1 MLSVAQVTKSR
12 LVLATGGCVKQKATP
27 IETFENVR
35 HHIMRYVSRKI
46 SGLPQDLKL
55 LESYENIDG
64 SVTTSSLATD
74 AGSIW
79 IVRFSEPDE
88 GTPGRSWVVEL
99 SVGMFDSEVLL
110 GCRLYCYSRNYD
122 FDFERSVPR
131 GVRAIVES
139 IGLSEYGVSL
149 KSVAAKIETEA
160 DVGFLTKLIKNPA
173 RWRNVVVISSDE
185 GNRTLVDADR
195 LAKSMSG
202 VAHVYTITP
211 QASYLL
217 SAVIGRELS
226 VFDRGL
232 RIYRPAFSDFDDKS
246 QHPLVLRR
254 QLVSASDVQ
263 HGGYEYWIKELCF
276 QASVER
282 KDLAQ
287 RVPSFVDVRLAASM
301 VHLNS
306 LTGAGGAKA
315 EEVISAERRARMAAE
330 TQAEQ
335 SFSLAVQE
343 EELRAEVELQR
354 DSYRSQLLAAQ
365 SRIEALE
372 ARLVSAGKLAEIGER
387 PSSYSD
393 IPEWVETNFAG
404 KLILHSRVQRGL
416 KSAVFEDLNIVCDT
430 LSLLANEYRQ
440 VCLGQM
446 RKDEFEQI
454 LREKHLDMSG
464 SISESRAREYGDE
477 YYVQWGGKKE
487 FLHGHVQKGNS
498 REERYCLRIYFFW
511 SPRDGIVVV
520 GWLPSH
526 LKNRLS

>member
-1 MLSVAQVTKSR
+1 MLSLVQVTKSR
-12 LVLATGGCVKQKATP
+12 LILATGGCVNQKATP
-27 IETFENVR
+27 IETYESVR
-35 HHIMRYVSRKI
+35 DHIIRYVAHKV
-46 SGLPQDLKL
+46 SGLPKDLKL
-55 LESYENIDG
+55 LDAYERIDG
-64 SVTTSSLATD
+64 SVTTSALVTE

-79 IVRFSEPDE
+79 ILRFSEPDD

-99 SVGMFDSEVLL
+99 SVGVFGGQVLL

-131 GVRAIVES
+131 GVREIVER

-149 KSVAAKIETEA
+149 KSVAATIETEA
-160 DVGFLTKLIKNPA
+160 DVNFLVSLIKNTA

-185 GNRTLVDADR
+185 SNRTLIESDR
-195 LAKSMSG
+195 LAKSMSS

-217 SAVIGRELS
+217 SSIVGRELS
-226 VFDRGL
+226 VFDRGV
-232 RIYRPAFSDFDDKS
+232 RIYRPGFADFDDKS

-254 QLVSASDVQ
+254 QLLSAADMQ
-263 HGGYEYWIKELCF
+263 QGGYEYWIKELCF

-287 RVPSFVDVRLAASM
+287 KVPSFVDVRLASSM
-301 VHLNS
+301 VHLKS
-306 LTGAGGAKA
+306 LSGDGAAKTDELIA
-315 EEVISAERRARMAAE
+315 AERRARMAAE

-343 EELRAEVELQR
+343 EELRADAETQR

-372 ARLVSAGKLAEIGER
+372 GRLSSAGNLTEIGER
-387 PSSYSD
+387 PKTYSD
-393 IPEWVETNFAG
+393 IPEWVESNFAG
-404 KLILHSRVQRGL
+404 KLILHSRVHRGL
-416 KSAVFEDLNIVCDT
+416 KAAVFEDLTIVCDT

-440 VCLGQM
+440 VCLGQL
-446 RKDEFEQI
+446 RRDDFDKI
-454 LREKHLDMSG
+454 LREKHLDMNG
-464 SISESRAREYGDE
+464 SISESRAKEYGDE

-511 SPRDGIVVV
+511 SSYDGVIVV

-526 LKNRLS
+526 LKNRLT